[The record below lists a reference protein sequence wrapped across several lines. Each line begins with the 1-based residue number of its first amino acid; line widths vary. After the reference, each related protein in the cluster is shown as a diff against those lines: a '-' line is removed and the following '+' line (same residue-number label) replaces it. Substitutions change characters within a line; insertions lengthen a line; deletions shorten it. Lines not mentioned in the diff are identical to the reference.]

1 MIRRVVVYGIEWPK
15 HGEECLII
23 IEVDLNAVHDVELDM
38 LKAVAELC
46 DKHGIRY
53 TLYCGTLLGA
63 VRHGGFIPWDD
74 DVDIAMPLKDYR
86 RFQTVSDELPDRF
99 ICHFYENEPDSF
111 CLWTKVKANGT
122 TNMLV
127 ENAALDIHWGLSL
140 DIYPFIGAA
149 RTKYGVKLQHEMLL
163 LARRLRTGSLYRA
176 RKDKNVIK
184 QIVCFIPFPVRKAIS
199 DQLLRFAMKDP
210 EKCKRIGTI
219 DAAPFEGKF
228 LRKDWEK
235 MTRMKFEDSEFN
247 APVEYDK
254 ILRRMYGDYSKLP
267 PEEQRCGH
275 IGEEGGIIDP
285 HKDYREYRK
294 EILGL

>member
-1 MIRRVVVYGIEWPK
+1 MAVARG
-15 HGEECLII
+15 ECLII
-23 IEVDLNAVHDVELDM
+23 SEVDLNAVHSVELDM

-99 ICHFYENEPDSF
+99 VCCFYENEPDSF

-122 TNMLV
+122 TSMQV
-127 ENAALDIHWGLSL
+127 EKAVLDIHWGLFL

-149 RTKYGVKLQHEMLL
+149 QTKFGVKLQHEMLL
-163 LARRLRTGSLYRA
+163 LARRLRTGSLYHA
-176 RKDKNVIK
+176 RNDKNVIK
-184 QIVCFIPFPVRKAIS
+184 RTVGYIPFPVRKSIS
-199 DQLLRFAMKDP
+199 NLLLKLAMKDP
-210 EKCKRIGTI
+210 EKSERIGTV
-219 DAAPFEGKF
+219 DDAPFEGKF
-228 LRKDWEK
+228 LKEEWKK
-235 MTRMKFEDSEFN
+235 MTRMKFEDSEFCATVN
-247 APVEYDK
+247 YDT

-275 IGEEGGIIDP
+275 IEEEGRIIDP
-285 HKDYREYRK
+285 HKDYREYRR